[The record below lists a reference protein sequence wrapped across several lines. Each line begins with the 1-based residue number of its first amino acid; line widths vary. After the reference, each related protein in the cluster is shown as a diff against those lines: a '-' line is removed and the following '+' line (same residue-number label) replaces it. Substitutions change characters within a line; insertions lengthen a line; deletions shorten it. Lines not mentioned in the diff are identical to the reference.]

1 MSMLQIGLLG
11 VAGALLAIQFKGG
24 KTEYGIYICAGISLI
39 IFLGFLSRLTVVL
52 DILEEIAGYIDLA
65 PAYTG
70 MLIKMLGITYVAE
83 FSSAICRDAGYQTI
97 AQQIEIF
104 GKAAVLVLG
113 LPVILALLEMIRD
126 FLA

>member
-39 IFLGFLSRLTVVL
+39 IFLGILSRLTVVL
-52 DILEEIAGYIDLA
+52 DIMEEIAGYIDLA
-65 PAYTG
+65 PDYTG

-104 GKAAVLVLG
+104 GKAVVLVLG

>member
-1 MSMLQIGLLG
+1 MQYSLREEKQN
-11 VAGALLAIQFKGG
+11 
-24 KTEYGIYICAGISLI
+24 TGIYICAGISLYHL
-39 IFLGFLSRLTVVL
+39 FGHFKRLTVVL
-52 DILEEIAGYIDLA
+52 DIMEEIAGYIDLA

-104 GKAAVLVLG
+104 GKAVVLVLG

>member
-11 VAGALLAIQFKGG
+11 VAAALLAIQFKGG

-39 IFLGFLSRLTVVL
+39 IFLGILSRLTVVL
-52 DILEEIAGYIDLA
+52 DIMEEIAGYIDLA

-104 GKAAVLVLG
+104 GKAVVLVLG

>member
-39 IFLGFLSRLTVVL
+39 IFLGILSRLTVVL
-52 DILEEIAGYIDLA
+52 EIMEEIAGYIDLA
-65 PAYTG
+65 PDYTG

-104 GKAAVLVLG
+104 GKAVVLVLG

>member
-1 MSMLQIGLLG
+1 MSMLQIGLRG

-39 IFLGFLSRLTVVL
+39 IFLGILSRLTVVL
-52 DILEEIAGYIDLA
+52 DIMEEIAGYIDLA

-104 GKAAVLVLG
+104 GKAVVLVLG

>member
-11 VAGALLAIQFKGG
+11 VAGALLSIQFKGG

-39 IFLGFLSRLTVVL
+39 IFLGILSRLTVVL
-52 DILEEIAGYIDLA
+52 DIMEEIAGYIDLA
-65 PAYTG
+65 PDYTG

-104 GKAAVLVLG
+104 GKAVVLVLG

>member
-39 IFLGFLSRLTVVL
+39 IFLGILSRLTVVL
-52 DILEEIAGYIDLA
+52 DIMEEIAGYIDLA

-104 GKAAVLVLG
+104 GKAVVLVLG
-113 LPVILALLEMIRD
+113 LPVILTLLEMIRD

>member
-24 KTEYGIYICAGISLI
+24 KTEYGIYICAVISLI
-39 IFLGFLSRLTVVL
+39 IFLGILCRLTVVL
-52 DILEEIAGYIDLA
+52 DIMEEIAGYIDLA

-83 FSSAICRDAGYQTI
+83 FSSAICRDAGYQTV

-104 GKAAVLVLG
+104 GKAVVLVLG

>member
-39 IFLGFLSRLTVVL
+39 IFLGILSRLTVVL
-52 DILEEIAGYIDLA
+52 DIMEEIAGYIDLA

-70 MLIKMLGITYVAE
+70 MLIKMLGITYVGE

-104 GKAAVLVLG
+104 GKAVVLVLG

>member
-39 IFLGFLSRLTVVL
+39 IFLGILSRLTVVL
-52 DILEEIAGYIDLA
+52 DIMEEIAGYIDLA

-70 MLIKMLGITYVAE
+70 MLIKMLGITYAGMPDIRRSHSRLK
-83 FSSAICRDAGYQTI
+83 FSERQWFWFWDCR
-97 AQQIEIF
+97 
-104 GKAAVLVLG
+104 
-113 LPVILALLEMIRD
+113 
-126 FLA
+126 

>member
-1 MSMLQIGLLG
+1 MGMLQIGLLG
-11 VAGALLAIQFKGG
+11 VAGALLAIHFKGG

-39 IFLGFLSRLTVVL
+39 IFLGILSRLTVVL
-52 DILEEIAGYIDLA
+52 DIMEEIAGYIDLA

-83 FSSAICRDAGYQTI
+83 FSSAICRDAGYQTV

-104 GKAAVLVLG
+104 GKAVVLVLG

>member
-1 MSMLQIGLLG
+1 MSMLLIGLLG

-39 IFLGFLSRLTVVL
+39 IFLGILSRLTVVL
-52 DILEEIAGYIDLA
+52 DIMEEIAGYIDLA

-104 GKAAVLVLG
+104 GKAVVLVLG

>member
-39 IFLGFLSRLTVVL
+39 IFLGILSRLTVVL
-52 DILEEIAGYIDLA
+52 DIMEEIAGYIDLA
-65 PAYTG
+65 PAYTV

-83 FSSAICRDAGYQTI
+83 FSSAICRDAGYQTV

-104 GKAAVLVLG
+104 GKAVVLVLG

>member
-39 IFLGFLSRLTVVL
+39 IFLGILSRLTVVL
-52 DILEEIAGYIDLA
+52 DIMEEIAGYIDLA
-65 PAYTG
+65 SAYTG

-104 GKAAVLVLG
+104 GKAVVLVLG

-126 FLA
+126 FFA

>member
-1 MSMLQIGLLG
+1 MCGNQPYHLFGH
-11 VAGALLAIQFKGG
+11 
-24 KTEYGIYICAGISLI
+24 
-39 IFLGFLSRLTVVL
+39 LSRLTVVL
-52 DILEEIAGYIDLA
+52 DIMEEIAGYIDLA

-104 GKAAVLVLG
+104 GKAVVLVLG

>member
-1 MSMLQIGLLG
+1 MGMLQIGLLG

-39 IFLGFLSRLTVVL
+39 IFLGILSRLTVVL
-52 DILEEIAGYIDLA
+52 DIMEEIAGYIDIA

-104 GKAAVLVLG
+104 GKAVVLVLG

>member
-39 IFLGFLSRLTVVL
+39 IFLGILSRLTVVL
-52 DILEEIAGYIDLA
+52 DIMEEIAGYIDLA

-70 MLIKMLGITYVAE
+70 MLTKMLGITYVAE

-104 GKAAVLVLG
+104 GKAVVLVLG

>member
-1 MSMLQIGLLG
+1 M
-11 VAGALLAIQFKGG
+11 
-24 KTEYGIYICAGISLI
+24 
-39 IFLGFLSRLTVVL
+39 
-52 DILEEIAGYIDLA
+52 EEIAGYIDLA

-104 GKAAVLVLG
+104 GKAVVLVLG

>member
-1 MSMLQIGLLG
+1 MNMLQIGLLG
-11 VAGALLAIQFKGG
+11 VAGTLLAIQFKGG
-24 KTEYGIYICAGISLI
+24 KTEYGIYICAGVSLI
-39 IFLGFLSRLTVVL
+39 IFFYILSRLAAVL

-70 MLIKMLGITYVAE
+70 MLMKMLGITYVAE

-104 GKAAVLVLG
+104 GKTAVLVLG
-113 LPVILALLEMIRD
+113 LPVILSLLEMIKD

>member
-39 IFLGFLSRLTVVL
+39 IFLGILSRLTVVL
-52 DILEEIAGYIDLA
+52 DIMEEIAGYIDIA

-104 GKAAVLVLG
+104 GKAVVLVLG

>member
-39 IFLGFLSRLTVVL
+39 IFLGILSRLTVVL
-52 DILEEIAGYIDLA
+52 DIMEEIAGYIDLA

-104 GKAAVLVLG
+104 GKAVVLVLG
-113 LPVILALLEMIRD
+113 LPVILVLLEMIRD

>member
-39 IFLGFLSRLTVVL
+39 IFLGILSRLTVVL
-52 DILEEIAGYIDLA
+52 DIMEEIAGYIDLA

-70 MLIKMLGITYVAE
+70 MLIKMLGITYGAE

-104 GKAAVLVLG
+104 GKAVVLVLG

>member
-1 MSMLQIGLLG
+1 MGMLQIGLLG

-39 IFLGFLSRLTVVL
+39 IFLGILSRLTVVL
-52 DILEEIAGYIDLA
+52 DIMEEIAGYIDLA

-104 GKAAVLVLG
+104 GKAVVLVLG

>member
-1 MSMLQIGLLG
+1 M
-11 VAGALLAIQFKGG
+11 AGALLAIQFKGG

-39 IFLGFLSRLTVVL
+39 IFLGILSRLTVVL
-52 DILEEIAGYIDLA
+52 DIMEEIAGYIDLA

-104 GKAAVLVLG
+104 GKAVVLVLG

>member
-39 IFLGFLSRLTVVL
+39 IFLGILSRLTVVL
-52 DILEEIAGYIDLA
+52 DIMEEIAGYIDLA

-97 AQQIEIF
+97 TQQIEIF
-104 GKAAVLVLG
+104 GKAVVLVLG

>member
-1 MSMLQIGLLG
+1 MGMLQIGLLG
-11 VAGALLAIQFKGG
+11 VLAIQFKGG

-39 IFLGFLSRLTVVL
+39 IFLGILSRLTVVL
-52 DILEEIAGYIDLA
+52 DIMEEIAGYIDLA

-104 GKAAVLVLG
+104 GKAVVLVMG

>member
-11 VAGALLAIQFKGG
+11 VAGALLAIQLKGG

-39 IFLGFLSRLTVVL
+39 IFLGILSRLTVVL
-52 DILEEIAGYIDLA
+52 DIMEEIAGYIDIA

-104 GKAAVLVLG
+104 GKAVVLVLG

>member
-1 MSMLQIGLLG
+1 MGMLQIGLLG

-24 KTEYGIYICAGISLI
+24 KTEYGIYICTGISLI
-39 IFLGFLSRLTVVL
+39 IFLGILSRLTVVL
-52 DILEEIAGYIDLA
+52 DIMEEIAGYIDLA

-104 GKAAVLVLG
+104 GKAVVLVLG

>member
-39 IFLGFLSRLTVVL
+39 IFLGILSRLTVVL
-52 DILEEIAGYIDLA
+52 DIMEEIAGYIDLA
-65 PAYTG
+65 PAYTE

-104 GKAAVLVLG
+104 GKAVVLVLG